1 MSEPVNK
8 VLLAL
13 LLALKDLEA
22 SSLSDDE
29 GAALRDVAAQL
40 QLDLDNWKDYEPD
53 LLKVIQANPSL
64 NQLYQT
70 AKSQLDALSS
80 EIPSNLLPTEAE
92 IDQVAPIPN
101 RQPQTRAPLQ
111 VSPSDLKSNEITN
124 MAIRVLA
131 TPNPVKTTKELSR
144 LNRLNIS

>member
-1 MSEPVNK
+1 MNVPINK
-8 VLLAL
+8 TLLAL
-13 LLALKDLEA
+13 SLALKDLEA
-22 SSLSDDE
+22 PLSENEQQTFRD
-29 GAALRDVAAQL
+29 AANQL
-40 QLDLDNWKDYEPD
+40 QLDSDHWEDYEPD
-53 LLKVIQANPSL
+53 LLQVIAANPNL

-80 EIPSNLLPTEAE
+80 EIPSNLLPTQAE
-92 IDQVAPIPN
+92 IEQVAPIPN
-101 RQPQTRAPLQ
+101 TRPQVRAPLQ

-144 LNRLNIS
+144 LNRLKFS

>member
-1 MSEPVNK
+1 MSERVNK

-22 SSLSDDE
+22 SSLSEDE
-29 GAALRDVAAQL
+29 GNAFRDAAYQL
-40 QLDLDNWKDYEPD
+40 QLEPDNWEDYESD

-80 EIPSNLLPTEAE
+80 EIPSNLLPTQAE
-92 IDQVAPIPN
+92 IEQVAPIPN
-101 RQPQTRAPLQ
+101 TRPQVRAPLQ

-144 LNRLNIS
+144 LNRLKFS